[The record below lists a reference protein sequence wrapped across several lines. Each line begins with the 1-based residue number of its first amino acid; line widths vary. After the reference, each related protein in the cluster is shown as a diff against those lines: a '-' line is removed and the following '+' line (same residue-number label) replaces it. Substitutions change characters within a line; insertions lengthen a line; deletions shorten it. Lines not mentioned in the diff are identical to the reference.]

1 MFDFNYLEDINR
13 FYEGVE
19 LPHSDH
25 ESDVEKKS
33 LNGLWN
39 IKVYD
44 NPSKVP
50 LSLINGDTNGV
61 NFDYISVPSHIQMEG
76 FDTPQYVNTQYPWD
90 GKELLIPPKIPQLDN
105 KVAVYK
111 KSFVLEKSQLKKKI
125 FLNFEGVESSLA
137 LFINGV
143 FIGYKED
150 SFTPSHFL
158 IDGKIREGENE
169 ILALVTHYCSGSW
182 FEDQDFWRFSGIFR
196 SVDLVFHE
204 NSYIEDIKVE
214 SKVSEDLS
222 TGELDVTV
230 KIRGK
235 GEIEYFLEKKKVSLP
250 YTLEDVELW
259 SSENPKLYNFEINL
273 KVEGKIIEKCKV
285 KVGFR
290 KIEIKNGIL
299 RINGK
304 PLIFYGVNRHEFFS
318 TKGRALNEE
327 DIYKD
332 LMVIKKNNFNSI
344 RCSHYPN
351 QSCFYRM
358 CDEIGL
364 YVIDETNIETHGT
377 WEFSSEEKR
386 RENAYPG
393 CHEEYL
399 PMLIQRAKSM
409 YERDKNHPCI
419 VSWSCGNESY
429 DGSVILEI
437 SKYFKKMDST
447 RFVHYESVSFD
458 SPYSEISDVESQM
471 YTKPG
476 DIAKFLLSHKE
487 KPFMLCEYSHS
498 MGNSTGGLTLYS
510 ELEKKFPNYQG
521 GFIWDYRDQNL
532 NLDGKSFLRSG
543 MDFKYPTDYDF
554 CSNGL
559 LYGDS
564 FKSDKLNAVK
574 AEFSRIVFSLTDE
587 GILIENKYSFRSTE
601 DITIRR
607 RIDLEGETV
616 YKDFLNKSIDACS
629 SYLWSFN
636 KVMKEGTQILYIWA
650 FDLRNDYEISRKSF
664 VIEEKPFL
672 NRGHLLTNIITGN
685 RNFGCVINDSQVLIN
700 TLTGMPD
707 AICDKERNILHGSMK
722 IETWR
727 APNNNEMANASTFRW
742 MDFKIASMYQ
752 KAISCNYKDGKIR
765 SQIQLGKFVL
775 FENICFYDDGSFDLE
790 LEPFEIES
798 DLPCFGI
805 TFPLDKKYDRIHYL
819 GNINGEAYA
828 DRKQAC
834 VIGYAE
840 ENVASQMRPYIKPQE
855 CANKT
860 DLRFLE
866 ILDEEG
872 HGLRI
877 TSSTFFEASVLKN
890 NPHEIEDARHIDDL
904 AFHEYN
910 TVRILHGSCGVGGD
924 DSWGAPCHKRFLYHL
939 PKEKWIVNIK
949 II

>member
-1 MFDFNYLEDINR
+1 MFDFNYLEDVNR
-13 FYEGVE
+13 FYEGAE
-19 LPHSDH
+19 PPHSDH
-25 ESDVEKKS
+25 ESNAEKKS
-33 LNGLWN
+33 LNGLWK

-50 LSLINGDTNGV
+50 LSLIKGDCYGV

-90 GKELLIPPKIPQLDN
+90 GKESLIPPKIPQLDN
-105 KVAVYK
+105 KIAVYK
-111 KSFVLEKSQLKKKI
+111 KSFVLEKTQLKKKI

-137 LFINGV
+137 LFINGI

-158 IDGKIREGENE
+158 LDGKVREGENE

-196 SVDLVFHE
+196 SVYLIFHE

-214 SKVSEDLS
+214 SKVSEDLK
-222 TGELDVTV
+222 TGNLDVHLRI
-230 KIRGK
+230 KGL
-235 GEIEYFLEKKKVSLP
+235 GEIEFYLEGKKVELP
-250 YTLEDVELW
+250 CVVKNVELW
-259 SSENPKLYNFEINL
+259 SSENPRLYNLEINL
-273 KVEGKIIEKCKV
+273 KTKGKIVERCKV

-299 RINGK
+299 KINEK
-304 PLIFYGVNRHEFFS
+304 KLIFYGVNRHEFFS
-318 TKGRALNEE
+318 TKGRALNED

-332 LMVIKKNNFNSI
+332 LVLIKKNNFNAV

-358 CDEIGL
+358 CDELGL

-386 RENAYPG
+386 RENSYPG
-393 CHEEYL
+393 NRKEYL
-399 PMLIQRAKSM
+399 PMLLQRAKSM
-409 YERDKNHPCI
+409 YERDKNHPSI
-419 VSWSCGNESY
+419 VAWSCGNESY
-429 DGSVILEI
+429 DGTVILEI

-458 SPYSEISDVESQM
+458 SPYCAISDVESQM
-471 YTKPG
+471 YTRPG
-476 DIAKFLLSHKE
+476 DIAKFLLKHKE

-510 ELEKKFPNYQG
+510 ELEKTFENYHG

-532 NLDGKSFLRSG
+532 CLDGKPFLRSG

-559 LYGDS
+559 VYGDS
-564 FKSDKLNAVK
+564 FESDKLNAVK
-574 AEFSRIVFSLTDE
+574 SEFSKIVFSLMDN
-587 GILIENKYSFRSTE
+587 GVLIENNYTFRSTE
-601 DITIRR
+601 EITIKRK
-607 RIDLEGETV
+607 IDIDGETFKEEV
-616 YKDFLNKSIDACS
+616 FKKNIKPGDSCLWNFDKILKD
-629 SYLWSFN
+629 
-636 KVMKEGTQILYIWA
+636 GTQILYIWA
-650 FDLRNDYEISRKSF
+650 YDLRNDYEIRRKSF
-664 VIEEKPFL
+664 VLEEKSFL
-672 NRGHLLTNIITGN
+672 NRGLLLNNVIEGN
-685 RNFGCVINDSQVLIN
+685 RNFGCVINNHQVLIN

-707 AICDKERNILHGSMK
+707 AICESERNILYGSMK

-752 KAISCNYKDGKIR
+752 KALSCKFENGKIR
-765 SQIQLGKFVL
+765 SKIQLGKFVL
-775 FENICFYDDGSFDLE
+775 FEDICFYDDGSFDLE
-790 LEPFEIES
+790 LEPFETES

-805 TFPLDKKYDRIHYL
+805 TFPLDKKFDRLNYL
-819 GNINGEAYA
+819 GNTSGEAYA

-840 ENVASQMRPYIKPQE
+840 EDVASQMRPYIKPQE
-855 CANKT
+855 CGNKT

-866 ILDEEG
+866 LLDKEG

-877 TSSTFFEASVLKN
+877 TSSSLFEASVLKN